1 MAQRRMMS
9 LKVCD
14 TDAFLDMP
22 QGSQN
27 LYFHLILRADDDGF
41 VSNPKKIMKM
51 VSSAEDDI
59 KILNAKKF
67 VIPFESGVVVISHW
81 RVHNLIRSDR
91 YEETQYLDEKKALQ
105 IENGVYSKEE
115 NVIPNGN
122 QMAPQVRLGEVRVGK
137 DREEEKSPD
146 KPELHLSYLKE
157 IPKDDVKE
165 FVQTYKVTEYQLIG
179 KANDLFDWCESNG
192 KRKKNYKAFLRV
204 AVKKDFGIWTPEER
218 IQQERIDR
226 TKALGSRS
234 SVFAKELSG
243 KMKM

>member
-1 MAQRRMMS
+1 MSQRRMFS
-9 LKVCD
+9 QQIVD
-14 TDAFLDMP
+14 SDAFLDMP
-22 QGSQN
+22 QTSQL
-27 LYFHLILRADDDGF
+27 LYFHLSMRADDDGF
-41 VSNPKKIMKM
+41 VGNPKKIIRMIGGG
-51 VSSAEDDI
+51 EDDL
-59 KILNAKKF
+59 KILIGKRF
-67 VIPFESGVVVISHW
+67 LLTFETGVVVIKHW
-81 RVHNLIRSDR
+81 RIHNLIRADR
-91 YEETQYLDEKKALQ
+91 YHETAYLKEKKGLV
-105 IENGVYSKEE
+105 IKDNGAYTESGVQ
-115 NVIPNGN
+115 NGN
-122 QMAPQVRLGEVRVGK
+122 QVATEASQGKLRVGK

-165 FVQTYKVTEYQLIG
+165 FTDTYKVTEYQLIG

-226 TKALGSRS
+226 TKALGTRS